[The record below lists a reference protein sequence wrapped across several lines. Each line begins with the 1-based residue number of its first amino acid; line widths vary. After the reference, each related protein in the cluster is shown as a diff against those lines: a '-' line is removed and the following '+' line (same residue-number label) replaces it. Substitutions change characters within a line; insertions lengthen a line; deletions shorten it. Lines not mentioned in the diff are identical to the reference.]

1 MALGRRESERQQ
13 DLFITH
19 DRLPKAPGHVF
30 YVKLNKLLAEA
41 EFDRSVE
48 ALCEPYYADG
58 RGRPSLPPG
67 VYFRMLFVGYFE
79 GISSQRGIAWRCSDS
94 LSLREFLGIPLGKDS
109 PEHSSLSYIRDRLP
123 AEVHEQVFVKM
134 LAVAVD
140 KKLLRGK
147 TVAVDAT
154 TLEANAAMKSIVRRD
169 SGEDYD
175 EFLTRLM
182 REQGLVGEDETP
194 DAEARRRFDKSRQNK
209 RVSNEEWVS
218 ETDADSRIAKMKDGR
233 THLAY
238 KAEHVVDLDTE
249 IILAA
254 EVYHADQADS
264 ATLEDSVQQAQA
276 NQADAGSDE
285 RIEDVAADKGYH
297 SAETVTTM
305 AEETPYRTYIPEPQ
319 RPHRRKWKGKPP
331 KQKRAVNANRR
342 RTRGKR
348 GKALQRKRS
357 EMAERTFAHVCE
369 TGGARR
375 TWLRG
380 IEKVR
385 KRYLIAA
392 AAHNLSVVMR
402 ALFNMGTPRGL
413 QKFQMDMEG
422 LLADVFSRLDL
433 AWLAIQRLTAAAV
446 DPPTA
451 IRRQLA
457 NHHKKIP
464 AAAQP
469 TAAA

>member
-1 MALGRRESERQQ
+1 MAMGKRATERQQ

-19 DRLPKAPGHVF
+19 DRLPKSPGHVF
-30 YVKLNKLLAEA
+30 YVKLNKLLAEVG
-41 EFDRSVE
+41 FDVWVE
-48 ALCEPYYADG
+48 SLCEPYYADG
-58 RGRPSLPPG
+58 QGRPSLPPG
-67 VYFRMLFVGYFE
+67 TYFRMLLVGYFE
-79 GISSQRGIAWRCSDS
+79 GIGSQRGIAWRCSDS
-94 LSLREFLGIPLGKDS
+94 LSLREFLGVPLGQDS
-109 PEHSSLSYIRDRLP
+109 PDHSSLSYIRDRLP
-123 AEVHEQVFVKM
+123 VDVHEQVFVKI
-134 LAVAVD
+134 LAVAHD

-175 EFLTRLM
+175 AFLARLM
-182 REQGLVGEDETP
+182 REQGLVAEHETP
-194 DAEARRRFDKSRQNK
+194 DAEQRRRFDKTRKNK
-209 RVSNEEWVS
+209 RVSNDEWAS
-218 ETDADSRIAKMKDGR
+218 ETDPDSRIAKMKDGT

-254 EVYHADQADS
+254 EVYHADQSDS

-276 NQADAGSDE
+276 NQTDAGSDE
-285 RIEDVAADKGYH
+285 HIEDAVADKAYH
-297 SAETVTTM
+297 SAETVTTL
-305 AEETPYRTYIPEPQ
+305 AEETPYRTYIPEQQ
-319 RPHRRKWKGKPP
+319 RPHRRKWTDKPP
-331 KQKRAVNANRR
+331 QQKQAVYANRR
-342 RTRGKR
+342 RTRGQR

-357 EMAERTFAHVCE
+357 ELAERTFAHVCE

-380 IEKVR
+380 IDKVR

-413 QKFQMDMEG
+413 QKFKMDMEG
-422 LLADVFSRLDL
+422 LIEDVFSRLDL
-433 AWLAIQRLTAAAV
+433 AWLAISRFTTPTKIRLAVSNRQTELRKFAAAAPATAA
-446 DPPTA
+446 
-451 IRRQLA
+451 
-457 NHHKKIP
+457 
-464 AAAQP
+464 
-469 TAAA
+469 